1 MKVVVSVLKCEQGIC
16 MMWTRVCRL
25 PLWLKIY
32 LRISKQKKKKKQRVV
47 LDQDTVV
54 IITLL
59 RSVIFG

>member
-1 MKVVVSVLKCEQGIC
+1 MNDVDSGVQAAFMAQNVHAYIQAKEEEE
-16 MMWTRVCRL
+16 
-25 PLWLKIY
+25 
-32 LRISKQKKKKKQRVV
+32 KKRVV